1 MSEPQQE
8 AKKDG
13 DASQFR
19 NGVIAFV
26 VVLALITIG
35 LALLAWA
42 LASSAETA
50 AASVVVVRDLVIIV
64 MAAEFIVI
72 ATAVTVLIIQIA
84 RLVNLLT
91 NEVRPL
97 IDTATD
103 TVKSVRGTA
112 EFVSRHVTDPV
123 IKTAGALGG
132 LSKMLSDVEVLRK
145 AAGFIMQ
152 AVVTS
157 TPTSARSSAP
167 NPPQYPE
174 TDLPISGT
182 ISTDGG
188 SDGSATIKDNF

>member
-1 MSEPQQE
+1 MSEPPQE
-8 AKKDG
+8 TKKDG
-13 DASQFR
+13 DASQIR

-35 LALLAWA
+35 LALVAWA
-42 LASSAETA
+42 LASSAEAA

-64 MAAEFIVI
+64 MAAEFVVI

-97 IDTATD
+97 IDTATE

-132 LSKMLSDVEVLRK
+132 LSKVLSDVEVVRK
-145 AAGFIMQ
+145 VAGFIMQ
-152 AVVTS
+152 AVVAS
-157 TPTSARSSAP
+157 TPTSAKSSAP
-167 NPPQYPE
+167 DPSHDPE
-174 TDLPISGT
+174 TELPKSGT
-182 ISTDGG
+182 IHTEGG
-188 SDGSATIKDNF
+188 SESSATIKDNF

>member
-1 MSEPQQE
+1 MSQTPEDRSNE
-8 AKKDG
+8 DNS
-13 DASQFR
+13 SQIR
-19 NGVIAFV
+19 NGLIAFV
-26 VVLALITIG
+26 VVLSLITIG

-42 LASSAETA
+42 LASSADAA

-64 MAAEFIVI
+64 VAAEFIVI
-72 ATAVTVLIIQIA
+72 ATAVTVLVIQIA

-103 TVKSVRGTA
+103 TVKTVRGTA

-132 LSKMLSDVEVLRK
+132 VSKVLSDVEVLRK

-152 AVVTS
+152 AAASS
-157 TPTSARSSAP
+157 TPNSARYDAP
-167 NPPQYPE
+167 NPPEE
-174 TDLPISGT
+174 TQTQSPKSGT
-182 ISTDGG
+182 IDNEGG
-188 SDGSATIKDNF
+188 SDSSATIKDNF